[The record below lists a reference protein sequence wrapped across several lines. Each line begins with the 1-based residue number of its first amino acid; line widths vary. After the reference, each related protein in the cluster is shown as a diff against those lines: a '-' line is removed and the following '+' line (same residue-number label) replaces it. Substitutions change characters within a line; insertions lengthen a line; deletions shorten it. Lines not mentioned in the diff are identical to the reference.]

1 MRGKLGPII
10 RREYLERVRNKLFI
24 FMTFIGPL
32 LLIGF
37 ALVPAFIFKLDAG
50 EAKRVVVVDET
61 GKLFARV
68 RDELEHGRRDETRDD
83 ALHQEPRNVMRYRV
97 IDAGALPPD
106 EARRELNE
114 RVRKGEVDFYV
125 VLPKDILTNGRA
137 EIYGR
142 NLSDVFSVEDIQ
154 RALNDAVIAQRMLD
168 ARIDPQL
175 ITRLSD
181 RVHLNVTRVS
191 ERGEETDSGIGFF
204 VAFITGFLIY
214 MTIILHGQAVLS
226 AVVEEK
232 TTRIVEVL
240 LSSVRAFDLMM
251 GKLIG
256 VSLVALTQYAVWGL
270 ALLLFSLY
278 GVSALA
284 ASGIR
289 FKLPSI
295 APSVVIY
302 FFLFF
307 IVGFF
312 IYATLYALI
321 GAMVTTTQEG
331 GQIAMPVVF
340 LLIIGFYL
348 VFPIMRSP
356 NSTFATLISLVP
368 FFSPILMPV
377 RLVTEAPPAWETLLS
392 LLLSGACAVG
402 LVWVAARV
410 YRVGILM
417 YGKRATIPEVWRWIR
432 QP

>member
-1 MRGKLGPII
+1 
-10 RREYLERVRNKLFI
+10 
-24 FMTFIGPL
+24 
-32 LLIGF
+32 
-37 ALVPAFIFKLDAG
+37 
-50 EAKRVVVVDET
+50 
-61 GKLFARV
+61 
-68 RDELEHGRRDETRDD
+68 
-83 ALHQEPRNVMRYRV
+83 
-97 IDAGALPPD
+97 
-106 EARRELNE
+106 
-114 RVRKGEVDFYV
+114 
-125 VLPKDILTNGRA
+125 
-137 EIYGR
+137 
-142 NLSDVFSVEDIQ
+142 
-154 RALNDAVIAQRMLD
+154 
-168 ARIDPQL
+168 
-175 ITRLSD
+175 
-181 RVHLNVTRVS
+181 
-191 ERGEETDSGIGFF
+191 
-204 VAFITGFLIY
+204 
-214 MTIILHGQAVLS
+214 
-226 AVVEEK
+226 
-232 TTRIVEVL
+232 
-240 LSSVRAFDLMM
+240 
-251 GKLIG
+251 
-256 VSLVALTQYAVWGL
+256 
-270 ALLLFSLY
+270 
-278 GVSALA
+278 
-284 ASGIR
+284 
-289 FKLPSI
+289 
-295 APSVVIY
+295 VIY

>member
-68 RDELEHGRRDETRDD
+68 RDELERGGRDETREYT
-83 ALHQEPRNVMRYRV
+83 LRQEPRSVMRYRV
-97 IDAGALPPD
+97 VDAGALPPD

-278 GVSALA
+278 GVGALA

-392 LLLSGACAVG
+392 LFLSGACAVG